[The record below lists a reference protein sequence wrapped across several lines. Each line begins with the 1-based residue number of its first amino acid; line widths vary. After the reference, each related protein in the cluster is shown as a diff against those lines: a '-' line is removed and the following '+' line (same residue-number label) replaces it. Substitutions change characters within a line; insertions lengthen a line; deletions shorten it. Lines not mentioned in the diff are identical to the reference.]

1 MLITNQ
7 KGFTMI
13 ELIVVIII
21 LGILAAVA
29 VPKYFSMTAEAQEK
43 SCLANAKAVEA
54 AITMKYSQT
63 VLQNGS
69 AALTT
74 DLGLTDG
81 GALPA
86 GAAAWF
92 NNGQIPVCPT
102 GGTYQVDIIDDAT
115 GQFSADCST
124 HDHF

>member
-1 MLITNQ
+1 VIVSNQ

-29 VPKYFSMTAEAQEK
+29 VPKYFSLTTQAQENA
-43 SCLANAKAVEA
+43 CLANVKAIEA
-54 AITMKYSQT
+54 AITMRYSQ
-63 VLQNGS
+63 VLLQNGS

-92 NNGQIPVCPT
+92 NDGRLPVCPN
-102 GGTYQVDIIDDAT
+102 GGAYQIDIIDDAT
-115 GQFSADCST
+115 GQFSVDCST